1 MVYEKKIIKCD
12 SIEEYADILRSFIGK
27 YYVNE
32 WGGYFGGPN
41 YPQPCVCM
49 NTRITRDT
57 IKRLADGMGDTNPLF
72 RDPEY
77 AKKTKYGGIIAPPY
91 WTFSITYGVYPEF
104 ATPDYSSLY
113 VGDRLTWYQPAAP
126 GDKIDYKSAWPTS
139 VEIKQTRTGGQTV
152 FCDGVHLFQRH
163 QGGIPLVRHEYTT
176 CYIPIKTANYSKM
189 ESGREKKEYTQEY
202 IDSIIAAQDSEKPWG
217 STPHWFE
224 DVSVGETLD
233 PIVRGPFSLSE
244 NNIWIY
250 AAGQYFFSSD
260 RLHRMVHEQSGWGF
274 YQPEMN
280 IWFNLHE
287 NSFDD
292 WGGVREHSGSY
303 VPGGFGSQRASWVM
317 LMLNNFASD
326 EGFLWKLNLQHRRK
340 GGFHNVFWTTGVITD
355 KHVENGRCW
364 VDIDVKIEDQ
374 TGALL
379 LKGDAKVILPSREFG
394 PITYPSP
401 ERAFDKFFTK

>member
-1 MVYEKKIIKCD
+1 MVYEKKVIKCD
-12 SIEEYADILRSFIGK
+12 TIDEYADILRTFIGK

-32 WGGYFGGPN
+32 WGGYFAGPN

-49 NTRITRDT
+49 NTRITNDT
-57 IKRLADGMGDTNPLF
+57 IKRLVDAIGDTNPLY

-77 AKKTKYGGIIAPPY
+77 AKKTRYGGIIAPPC

-113 VGDRLTWYQPAAP
+113 VGDRLTWYLPASP
-126 GDKIDYKSAWPTS
+126 GDKIDYKSAWPTN
-139 VEIKQTRTGGQTV
+139 VEVKQTRTGGQTV
-152 FCDGVHLFQRH
+152 FCDGVHEFQRH

-176 CYIPIKTANYSKM
+176 CYIPINTSNYSKIQ
-189 ESGREKKEYTQEY
+189 SGAEKREYTQEY
-202 IDSIIAAQDSEKPWG
+202 MESVFAAQDAEKPWG
-217 STPHWFE
+217 STPHYFE
-224 DVSVGETLD
+224 DVSIGETLA
-233 PIVRGPFSLSE
+233 PVVRGPFSVSE
-244 NNIWIY
+244 SNIWTN

-280 IWFNLHE
+280 VWFNLHE

-303 VPGGFGSQRASWVM
+303 VPGGFGSQRAAWVM

-340 GGFHNVFWTTGVITD
+340 GGFHNVFWSSGVVTE

-364 VDIDVKIEDQ
+364 VDIDVRIEDQ
-374 TGALL
+374 TGAML

-401 ERAFDKFFTK
+401 DRAFDKFFVK